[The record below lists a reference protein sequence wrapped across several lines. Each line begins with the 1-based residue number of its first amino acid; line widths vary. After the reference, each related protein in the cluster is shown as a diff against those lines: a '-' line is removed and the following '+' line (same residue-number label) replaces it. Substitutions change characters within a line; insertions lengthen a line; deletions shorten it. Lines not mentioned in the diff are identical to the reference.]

1 MKASFKVREEEYQAD
16 IRPADTPAS
25 PDSPDS
31 KDEKFKL
38 YSVAVRGQGEQSV
51 DGLLKLTSRAIEV
64 ADERATK
71 EGGSAE
77 EFLARGCA
85 RSLAAEVLIRK
96 LKPEFSFVV
105 DHRWIQEV

>member
-16 IRPADTPAS
+16 IRPADSPDS

-64 ADERATK
+64 ADERASK
-71 EGGSAE
+71 EGRSAE

-105 DHRWIQEV
+105 DHRWIQQV

>member
-1 MKASFKVREEEYQAD
+1 MKASFKVREEEYQVD
-16 IRPADTPAS
+16 IRPADT
-25 PDSPDS
+25 
-31 KDEKFKL
+31 KDEKFVL
-38 YSVAVRGQGEQSV
+38 YSVAVGGQGEHSV
-51 DGLLKLTSRAIEV
+51 DGILKLTPRAIEV

-77 EFLARGCA
+77 EFLARGFA

-105 DHRWIQEV
+105 DHRWIQEA

>member
-16 IRPADTPAS
+16 IRPVDSPAS
-25 PDSPDS
+25 PDSSAS

-64 ADERATK
+64 ADEQATK

-85 RSLAAEVLIRK
+85 RSLAAEILIRK

>member
-1 MKASFKVREEEYQAD
+1 MKASFKVREEEYQAE

-25 PDSPDS
+25 E
-31 KDEKFKL
+31 DEKFKL
-38 YSVAVRGQGEQSV
+38 YSVAVGGPGEGAV
-51 DGLLKLTSRAIEV
+51 EGTLKLTLRAIEV
-64 ADERATK
+64 AGERAAT

-77 EFLARGCA
+77 ELLALGCA

-105 DHRWIQEV
+105 DHRWIQEH